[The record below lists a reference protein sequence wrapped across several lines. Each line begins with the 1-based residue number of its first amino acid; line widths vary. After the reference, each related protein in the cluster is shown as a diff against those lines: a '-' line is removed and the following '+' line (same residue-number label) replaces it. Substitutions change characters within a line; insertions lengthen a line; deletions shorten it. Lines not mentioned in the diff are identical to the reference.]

1 MPEDT
6 PRPPHRQPWE
16 HGWDPDASR
25 TPGTRRLWLAGALA
39 LATIAAGATA
49 IAVNDGAASGKTASP
64 ATPGAPTDSGPG
76 LLSFASPS
84 AGATASSGAAPHR
97 SGGARSG
104 AAAPSAAGRASGHPG
119 RHTTGPAKTPKPKE
133 SSPKPSSGR
142 RSVRSLNHPDRYWH
156 VSDGLVRL
164 DPAGST
170 AERRDATFTVVKGL
184 AKAGCYSFATAD
196 GGYLRHRNFL
206 LRAEHDDGSR
216 LFEQDATFCPRTSA
230 FTGAVMLESVNYPGR
245 YLRHQDFQL
254 KLDPYQDTDLYRA
267 DSAFLLVAGLA

>member
-1 MPEDT
+1 MPDDT
-6 PRPPHRQPWE
+6 SRPDHQQPWE
-16 HGWDPDASR
+16 RGWDPDASR

-49 IAVNDGAASGKTASP
+49 IAVNDGAASGRTASP
-64 ATPGAPTDSGPG
+64 ASPGAPTDSGPG

-84 AGATASSGAAPHR
+84 PGATAPSEAAPDRTGAAP
-97 SGGARSG
+97 SGTT
-104 AAAPSAAGRASGHPG
+104 PSAAGRTSGHPERPAG
-119 RHTTGPAKTPKPKE
+119 GPSKSPKAHGG
-133 SSPKPSSGR
+133 SPKPSSGL

-164 DPAGST
+164 DPAGS
-170 AERRDATFTVVKGL
+170 AAARRDATFKVVKGL
-184 AKAGCYSFATAD
+184 AEAGCYSFATAD
-196 GGYLRHRNFL
+196 GGYLRHRDFL

-216 LFEQDATFCPRTSA
+216 LFEQDATFCPRTSPFA
-230 FTGAVMLESVNYPGR
+230 GAVMLESVNYPGR

-254 KLDPYQDTDLYRA
+254 KLDPYQNTDLYRA